1 MSKYI
6 SNTDS
11 EAKEYRGRFKFL
23 YFCVMLASFTILTR
37 LWYLQIIQG
46 HELRDYSEKNR
57 VKETKIDAPRG
68 FFLDRNGEIL
78 VQNLPGFSV
87 TISPQY
93 STKLEETAKAVS
105 EVLNIPA
112 DSIIKSVKVSK
123 YKNGPFRPVPI
134 KENLDL
140 TEVFKLKLIRMNHPG
155 LNIQQNILRNYPL
168 KENGAQLFGYVGEIS
183 KNQIQLLNTKFSDT
197 QFEQGD
203 IIGKSGLEE
212 VWERKVHGEP
222 GITFVEV
229 DARGRE
235 ATTDTPSFLGLK
247 AYKAKPGNNLV
258 LTIDKDIQIAA
269 YQAMQR
275 DDKIGPRIGSLVAIK
290 NNGEILAWV
299 NSPSF
304 DPNEFS
310 KGISNEIWEK
320 LINDPFKPLRNKIIQ
335 DHYAP
340 GSTFKPL
347 IALAA
352 LQEKVITPST
362 IVFAPGFIKFG
373 RRLYHDHSKQG
384 HGNINVIQAIER
396 SSNVFF
402 YKMGIS
408 LGIDKM
414 FQYASAFGIGNK
426 TEINLF
432 NEVPGLMP
440 NSEWKKR
447 QYGEEWQPGE
457 NLSNAIGQGFVLTTP
472 LQMALAFNA
481 IGTDGKL
488 FKPFIVKKIMDH
500 KENMIS
506 EYSPHLVR
514 DISLPDEN
522 GFFIDKKNFKV
533 VKEGMRL
540 VVNGERGT
548 ARWYQIPGVEIAGKT
563 GTAQVRSFSAE
574 QIYDKCHE
582 RPIEERHHGWFVGFA
597 PADYPEITVAV
608 LAEHACAGSSGGAP
622 IVKDVIKAYFEK
634 YHPEKLKEK
643 KKKT

>member
-1 MSKYI
+1 MS
-6 SNTDS
+6 SFVSGS
-11 EAKEYRGRFKFL
+11 EESTKEFKGRFKVL
-23 YFCVMLASFTILTR
+23 YLAVIIASSIVLAR

-46 HELRDYSEKNR
+46 QELRDYSEKNR
-57 VKETKIDAPRG
+57 VKETKIVAPRG
-68 FFLDRNGEIL
+68 FFLDRNGEVL

-93 STKLEETAKAVS
+93 TIKLEQTAEEVGK
-105 EVLNIPA
+105 VLNLPKEE
-112 DSIIKSVKVSK
+112 IIKTVKESR
-123 YKNGPFRPVPI
+123 YRNGPFRPVPI
-134 KENLDL
+134 RENLSLD
-140 TEVFKLKLIRMNHPG
+140 EVFKLKLIRLKHPG
-155 LNIQQNILRNYPL
+155 LNIQKNIVRNYPL
-168 KENGAQLFGYVGEIS
+168 GANGAQIFGYVGEIS
-183 KNQIQLLNTKFSDT
+183 KNQIQFLNKKYTDIR
-197 QFEQGD
+197 FEQGD
-203 IIGKSGLEE
+203 IIGKSGIEE
-212 VWERKVHGEP
+212 VWEPSVRGVP

-229 DARGRE
+229 DAKGRE

-247 AYKAKPGNNLV
+247 AFKAKPGSNLV
-258 LTIDKDIQIAA
+258 LTLDKDIQIAA
-269 YQAMQR
+269 QTAMNR

-310 KGISNEIWEK
+310 TGISNELWEK
-320 LINDPFKPLRNKIIQ
+320 LINDPFKPLRNKVIQ

-340 GSTFKPL
+340 GSTFKPI

-362 IVFAPGFIKFG
+362 IVYSPGFIKFG
-373 RRLYHDHSKQG
+373 RRMYHDHTKHG
-384 HGNINVIQAIER
+384 HGNINVIHAIER

-414 FQYASAFGIGNK
+414 FEYASAFGIGQK
-426 TEINLF
+426 TGINLS

-481 IGTDGKL
+481 IGTEGKL
-488 FKPFIVKKIMDH
+488 YKPFIVKKLTNHNDEII
-500 KENMIS
+500 KEF
-506 EYSPHLVR
+506 EPQLAR
-514 DISLPDEN
+514 DLSIADEN
-522 GFFIDKKNFKV
+522 GFKIDKENFKT

-540 VVNGERGT
+540 VSNGERGT
-548 ARWYQIPGVEIAGKT
+548 ARWYKVPGIEMAGKT
-563 GTAQVRSFSAE
+563 GTAQVRSFSAD
-574 QIYDKCHE
+574 QIYEKCNE
-582 RPIEERHHGWFVGFA
+582 RSIEERHHGWFIAFA

-622 IVKDVIKAYFEK
+622 VARDVIRAYFEK
-634 YHPEKLKEK
+634 YHPEKLKVK
-643 KKKT
+643 RSSI